1 MKQVVGV
8 EKRPDAC
15 PQHCKMLKITETL
28 WLCPHMAWGWTS
40 NLRGAEAEAR
50 RLMEA
55 AGGYDS
61 LLKATHRYGD
71 PWQQST
77 LQGALEQDR

>member
-28 WLCPHMAWGWTS
+28 WLCPHLAWGWSS

-55 AGGYDS
+55 AGGYAAM
-61 LLKATHRYGD
+61 LKATHEPHHRSVQG
-71 PWQQST
+71 T
-77 LQGALEQDR
+77 LDEVW